1 MGYHDRD
8 TFERRWTTTDA
19 KKEETENPRIKL
31 ISPQKKLI
39 DIQETLNKARLKPM
53 TMYELH
59 TAIQRILDD
68 E

>member
-8 TFERRWTTTDA
+8 TFERRWATTDA
-19 KKEETENPRIKL
+19 KKEKTENPRIKL

-39 DIQETLNKARLKPM
+39 DIQEILNKARLKPM

-59 TAIQRILDD
+59 TAIQGILDD

>member
-19 KKEETENPRIKL
+19 KKEKTENPRIKL
-31 ISPQKKLI
+31 ISPQKTLI
-39 DIQETLNKARLKPM
+39 DIQEILNKARLEPV